1 MDYIKIGKKKE
12 NKISG
17 NYMFG
22 GLEGTQEELMFID
35 DKMYPRRKIET
46 IKRLMEE
53 LDEDDLREYLIQ
65 DILKPRKQ
73 RKTRATQKH
82 SVSRE
87 PLQQLEE
94 MFAELEPVNKIVDFK
109 SPAQKEIAVSEAIKV
124 AKKRGRPKIYHTEED
139 RKKAKTGKTI
149 ASNIRKE
156 LERKVQREE
165 EKGSTRRLIDEE
177 TASLRGIEE
186 LLKKS
191 KKQRRPR
198 IVKEPENYDS
208 TNDIDADDFPINQIL
223 EPVGKKGSGLKHIL
237 KTKLGESV
245 RGSVVAEYMK
255 KHNVSLGIAS
265 KMVKQ
270 LGLY

>member
-1 MDYIKIGKKKE
+1 
-12 NKISG
+12 
-17 NYMFG
+17 MFG

-73 RKTRATQKH
+73 RKTRAKPLKLQKYH
-82 SVSRE
+82 E
-87 PLQQLEE
+87 PMQQLEE

-109 SPAQKEIAVSEAIKV
+109 SPAQKEFAVSEAIKV
-124 AKKRGRPKIYHTEED
+124 AKKRGRKPKYSTEEE
-139 RKKAKTGKTI
+139 RKQAKREKTV
-149 ASNIRKE
+149 ASNKRRKE
-156 LERKVQREE
+156 EKKHEFSEE
-165 EKGSTRRLIDEE
+165 EE
-177 TASLRGIEE
+177 
-186 LLKKS
+186 
-191 KKQRRPR
+191 
-198 IVKEPENYDS
+198 
-208 TNDIDADDFPINQIL
+208 FPINQIL
-223 EPVGKKGSGLKHIL
+223 EPVGKKKSKKIEEKKTRQDIDEARAQLLGAEKTVKEAKQARQKKGSGLEHIL

-245 RGSVVAEYMK
+245 RGSVVAEYMR
-255 KHNVSLGIAS
+255 KHNVPLGVAS